1 MHFKLISPSEPA
13 RTFDVPEN
21 AGFDRA
27 RIVSLLQELEQ
38 RSHTFELVDG
48 DALPEEERVRSY
60 FEGASVAVRDKT
72 IRVSP
77 VFGSARKGG
86 GPHFGRGVPALLVYQ
101 FGEPIGVYPHERQDG
116 SHATIREYLEELR
129 ADEPQ

>member
-1 MHFKLISPSEPA
+1 MHFKLIAPGEPSRVFA
-13 RTFDVPEN
+13 VPEN
-21 AGFDRA
+21 GGFDRE
-27 RIVSLLQELEQ
+27 RIVSLLQELEE
-38 RSHTFELVDG
+38 RGHTFELVDG
-48 DALPEEERVRSY
+48 DVLPEEERVRSY

-116 SHATIREYLEELR
+116 SHATIREYLEELK
-129 ADEPQ
+129 AEEPQ